1 MGPATTRRGERRR
14 RGRGGKKERRKRR
27 RRTDETGQRMA
38 KGERSGTIWVAGD
51 RLLFILV
58 SPISF
63 LISFDSPSSLLL
75 VPHLTFSILILFF
88 NFKEG

>member
-1 MGPATTRRGERRR
+1 MGPATRRRGERRR

-75 VPHLTFSILILFF
+75 VPHLTFSILIPFF